1 MNRVI
6 TILLSVL
13 VALVAVNAV
22 LVWHAGQQA
31 HEDAEHAHD
40 DAVKQSCIQKAEAT
54 GIVVLL
60 GGQPDKRLGAAQ
72 TLANQLDA
80 C

>member
-1 MNRVI
+1 MNRVV

-13 VALVAVNAV
+13 VALVAINAFF
-22 LVWHAGQQA
+22 VWHADERAQ
-31 HEDAEHAHD
+31 D
-40 DAVKQSCIQKAEAT
+40 DAKKQACIQKAEAT

-60 GGQPDKRLGAAQ
+60 GGESDKRVGAAR
-72 TLANQLDA
+72 TLASQLDG